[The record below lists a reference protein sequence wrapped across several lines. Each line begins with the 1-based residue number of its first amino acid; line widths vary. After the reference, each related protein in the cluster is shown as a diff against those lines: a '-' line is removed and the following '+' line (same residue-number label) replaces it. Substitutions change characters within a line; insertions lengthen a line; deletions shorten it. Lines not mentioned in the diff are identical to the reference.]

1 MLNFCQ
7 AIKMSIVLTVFSYKF
22 FEMKE
27 LKSSTVSERDCEGFL
42 ITACVFEK
50 LPVWKPGNHIW
61 EHVNLKLYYS
71 IFIILNNIHAS
82 LI

>member
-1 MLNFCQ
+1 
-7 AIKMSIVLTVFSYKF
+7 MSSYKNVNSSLSVFSYKF

-27 LKSSTVSERDCEGFL
+27 LKSSTVSKRDCEGFL
-42 ITACVFEK
+42 ITAYVSEK
-50 LPVWKPGNHIW
+50 LPVCKPEKNIW

-71 IFIILNNIHAS
+71 IFVIPDNIHAS